1 MASLRDSDD
10 PVWLA
15 RALTE
20 RAFARIATG
29 SAASAAADLARA
41 EVLFRE
47 HHQDLECA
55 DAIVHRGVLALRVG
69 DLPVAL
75 EAFDEAEAQFAELG
89 VTDASLTDHR
99 CAALLAAG
107 LPAEALREAERAIR
121 ELERIGGQ
129 PAKLAELRLRS
140 AACALAAGHHDAARA
155 SARRAGADF
164 AHQRRGWWRAHA
176 RLIELQAAFASGE
189 RTGRLLRAAVRCAVD
204 LEALSAP
211 EAPAARLLA
220 GRIAAALH
228 RVEADEHFAAVARR
242 RRRGPALQRAGGW
255 LAEALRASALGD
267 DSRTLH
273 ACRCGLRVL
282 DQHRS
287 MLGSP
292 ELQARAAA
300 HGTEFAQL
308 ALGIAVRSGRPDLL
322 MRWSERWRG
331 TTLSVPP
338 VRPPVDLELR
348 EELSAL
354 RETVSRLAAA
364 RAEGMPTQVLERE
377 NLRLERAVRA
387 RSLHAGGGSPIQHE
401 ALPLSTLM
409 EQLGDDQLVELVEV
423 DERLHVVVLGRG
435 RIQRFVAGP
444 AAEAAKEVDVA
455 RFWLT
460 RLAHGVT
467 TASAEEVLG
476 TLEGIAKR
484 CADLLLGSAATD
496 LVADAVTVVP
506 SGRLHSVP
514 WSMLPVLRDR
524 DVAVSPSA
532 SLWSRSRTASLPQSG
547 PVVLV
552 RGPGLAERNEIEHLR
567 RLYPGATVL
576 DGPTATADRVLRAI
590 DGAALV
596 HIAAHGSF
604 RADSPLFSSLRLA
617 DGPLTVYDLQRLER
631 GPARIVLSSCDSG
644 LATAAGADELLGLAS
659 SLLPLGTQSI
669 AASIV
674 PVADDAVQPLMV
686 ELHRGHSGS
695 ARAWQVRCGRPGQ
708 RRPPIRGWLRP
719 AGPSSRSDPAERTRP
734 ELAPTARRPAP
745 IDGPGRTRCAPSRL
759 YPLPAE

>member
-1 MASLRDSDD
+1 M
-10 PVWLA
+10 
-15 RALTE
+15 
-20 RAFARIATG
+20 
-29 SAASAAADLARA
+29 
-41 EVLFRE
+41 
-47 HHQDLECA
+47 
-55 DAIVHRGVLALRVG
+55 
-69 DLPVAL
+69 
-75 EAFDEAEAQFAELG
+75 
-89 VTDASLTDHR
+89 
-99 CAALLAAG
+99 
-107 LPAEALREAERAIR
+107 
-121 ELERIGGQ
+121 
-129 PAKLAELRLRS
+129 
-140 AACALAAGHHDAARA
+140 
-155 SARRAGADF
+155 
-164 AHQRRGWWRAHA
+164 
-176 RLIELQAAFASGE
+176 
-189 RTGRLLRAAVRCAVD
+189 RCAVD

-228 RVEADEHFAAVARR
+228 RVEADEHFAAVALR

-282 DQHRS
+282 DQRRS

-308 ALGIAVRSGRPDLL
+308 ALGIARAFRATRPADAV
-322 MRWSERWRG
+322 ERAVARHHAPA
-331 TTLSVPP
+331 SRP
-338 VRPPVDLELR
+338 VRPPVDPELR

-496 LVADAVTVVP
+496 LVADAITVVP

-567 RLYPGATVL
+567 RLYPGATCWT
-576 DGPTATADRVLRAI
+576 GPPRPRIGCCAP
-590 DGAALV
+590 
-596 HIAAHGSF
+596 S
-604 RADSPLFSSLRLA
+604 
-617 DGPLTVYDLQRLER
+617 TVPRWSTSR
-631 GPARIVLSSCDSG
+631 H
-644 LATAAGADELLGLAS
+644 T
-659 SLLPLGTQSI
+659 
-669 AASIV
+669 V
-674 PVADDAVQPLMV
+674 PSV
-686 ELHRGHSGS
+686 
-695 ARAWQVRCGRPGQ
+695 
-708 RRPPIRGWLRP
+708 
-719 AGPSSRSDPAERTRP
+719 
-734 ELAPTARRPAP
+734 PTARSSPP
-745 IDGPGRTRCAPSRL
+745 CASPTAR
-759 YPLPAE
+759 